1 MDNEYYM
8 KKCIELANQAELC
21 REIPV
26 GAILVNEDK
35 IISQSHNLSI
45 NNNDPTAHA
54 EINVIQDACKKYK
67 NYRLNGFTLYVTLEP
82 CIMCLGAICEARIGS
97 VIFGA
102 YSNGTK
108 NFNEKF
114 SNLKK
119 EFNLDH
125 SPKFIGGVL
134 GDECALIIKNF
145 FQRKRS

>member
-8 KKCIELANQAELC
+8 KKCIELANQAELR

-26 GAILVNEDK
+26 GAILVNENK

-102 YSNGTK
+102 YSIFVTCPTLTP
-108 NFNEKF
+108 FTVT
-114 SNLKK
+114 L
-119 EFNLDH
+119 LDTINC
-125 SPKFIGGVL
+125 PVL
-134 GDECALIIKNF
+134 GK
-145 FQRKRS
+145 